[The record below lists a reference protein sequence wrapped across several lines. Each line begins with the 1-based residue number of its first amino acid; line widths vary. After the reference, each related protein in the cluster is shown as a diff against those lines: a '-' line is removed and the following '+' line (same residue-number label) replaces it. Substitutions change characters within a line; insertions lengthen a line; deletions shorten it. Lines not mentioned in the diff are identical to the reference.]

1 MTSREKRKRVAPA
14 APKPAKIAV
23 ARARLADFLGA
34 APPDC
39 VASLLALPDRARFEN
54 LLLGLADQS
63 PFLWG
68 LIRRD
73 PGRLLRI
80 LQHPPEAALDEALHK
95 LSLCCDAE
103 CGEAQA
109 MSLLR
114 RVKQETALIVALA
127 DLSGAFDVLAATK
140 ALSRAADR
148 FVATALRVALRLAG
162 DKVKLASGEEPEE
175 NCGLVI
181 LALGKHGAMELNYSS
196 DVDLVVFYD
205 SRAPAL
211 AAGPGAKANA
221 LRLTQ
226 HLVKLLQE
234 RTGDGYVV
242 RVDLR
247 LRPDPGSTAPAV
259 SLDAARHYY

>member
-1 MTSREKRKRVAPA
+1 MTSHRKSKRVAPA

-23 ARARLADFLGA
+23 ARPRLAEFLGA

-39 VASLLALPDRARFEN
+39 VKSLLALPDWAKFES

-73 PGRLLRI
+73 PPRLLRI
-80 LQHPPEAALDEALHK
+80 LQQPPEAALEQALHK
-95 LSLCCDAE
+95 LGLCFDAE

-127 DLSGAFDVLAATK
+127 DLSGAFDVVAATN

-162 DKVKLASGEEPEE
+162 DKVKLASSHEPEE

-205 SRAPAL
+205 SRARPLPQVPA
-211 AAGPGAKANA
+211 P
-221 LRLTQ
+221 
-226 HLVKLLQE
+226 
-234 RTGDGYVV
+234 
-242 RVDLR
+242 
-247 LRPDPGSTAPAV
+247 RPTLCG
-259 SLDAARHYY
+259 